1 MLNKTM
7 VSSTVHTTLSS
18 SSLNMNMDSDD
29 GIVGGGNGW
38 GDDDDLDLYYC
49 FLLTNIIISLQ
60 YNLINH

>member
-38 GDDDDLDLYYC
+38 GDDDDLGLYYC